1 MALDQTT
8 KQEMSEAMDLGVEAV
23 LGNEQMRKI
32 MRMQLAAQLLVQSDV
47 LSINATAQDDRID
60 MALLVADRLIR
71 RAIA

>member
-32 MRMQLAAQLLVQSDV
+32 MRMQLAAQLLAQSDM
-47 LSINATAQDDRID
+47 LSINATAQDDCID
-60 MALLVADRLIR
+60 MALLVADKLIR

>member
-32 MRMQLAAQLLVQSDV
+32 MRMQLATQLLAQSDV
-47 LSINATAQDDRID
+47 LSASATAQDDRID
-60 MALLVADRLIR
+60 MALLAADKLIR
-71 RAIA
+71 RAIT

>member
-32 MRMQLAAQLLVQSDV
+32 MRMQLAAQLLAQSDM

-60 MALLVADRLIR
+60 MALLVADKLIR

>member
-23 LGNEQMRKI
+23 LDNEQMRKI
-32 MRMQLAAQLLVQSDV
+32 MRMQLATQLLAQSDV

-60 MALLVADRLIR
+60 MALLAADKLIR

>member
-32 MRMQLAAQLLVQSDV
+32 MRMQLAAQLLAQSDM
-47 LSINATAQDDRID
+47 LSINATAQDDCID
-60 MALLVADRLIR
+60 MALLAADKLIR

>member
-8 KQEMSEAMDLGVEAV
+8 KQEMSEALDIGVDAV

-32 MRMQLAAQLLVQSDV
+32 MRMQLATQLLVQSDV

>member
-8 KQEMSEAMDLGVEAV
+8 KQEMSEALDIGVDAV

-32 MRMQLAAQLLVQSDV
+32 MRMQLATQLLAQSDV

>member
-1 MALDQTT
+1 MTLDQTT
-8 KQEMSEAMDLGVEAV
+8 KQEMSEALDIGVDAV

-32 MRMQLAAQLLVQSDV
+32 MRMQLATQLLVQSDM

-71 RAIA
+71 RATA